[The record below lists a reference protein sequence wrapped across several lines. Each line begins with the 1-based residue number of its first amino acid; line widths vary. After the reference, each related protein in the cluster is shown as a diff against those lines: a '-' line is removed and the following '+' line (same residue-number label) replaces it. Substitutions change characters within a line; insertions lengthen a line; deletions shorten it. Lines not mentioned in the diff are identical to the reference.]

1 MSSLS
6 EAPRQHSGRH
16 GRPRGRALK
25 CMPLARKA
33 WTCVLA
39 AIRAT
44 LGPWGSQAPSAACC
58 AGRTR
63 EVGAAVPWM
72 TPLKAA
78 TGVFGK
84 RHVLFAMTFFFLDT
98 LSPPHPDTE
107 SSAFPES
114 RRSGREAECRQTA
127 ERSWPGLR
135 SHLGPPAQQPLPH
148 ALHTPGASLLCN
160 HSAHSL
166 PAHWRFGPK
175 ATCAP
180 RNEPESTFR
189 SYTVTTASLIQQ
201 SFL

>member
-25 CMPLARKA
+25 CMPLARKV

-58 AGRTR
+58 ARRTR

-78 TGVFGK
+78 AGVFGK
-84 RHVLFAMTFFFLDT
+84 RHVLFAMKFFLDT
-98 LSPPHPDTE
+98 LSPPHPDTK

-135 SHLGPPAQQPLPH
+135 GHLGPPAQQPLPH
-148 ALHTPGASLLCN
+148 ALHTPGASPLQSLC
-160 HSAHSL
+160 SL
-166 PAHWRFGPK
+166 SS
-175 ATCAP
+175 C
-180 RNEPESTFR
+180 
-189 SYTVTTASLIQQ
+189 SLAFWSQGY
-201 SFL
+201 LCTP